1 MTTLTATKSGYAS
14 VNGIELYYEI
24 YGTGQPLV
32 LLHGGI
38 GAIEMFEPILSELA
52 MGRQLIGVD
61 LQAHGRTAD
70 IDRPMTC
77 EAMADDVAALI
88 THLGLGQVDVMGYS
102 LGGGVAQ
109 QIAIRHPEVVRKLV
123 IVSIACKRTGNYPEV
138 IQAMEQVGG
147 QMAEM
152 MKPSPP
158 YQLYSRI
165 APRPDDFPVL
175 LTKVGELL
183 RRDYDWTEDVA
194 KLTMPVLLVFGDTD
208 SVRYEHIVEFY
219 RLVGGAQGD
228 ANWDHSRMPQSQL
241 AILPGMSHYSILSSP
256 LLAHAVIPFLDK

>member
-1 MTTLTATKSGYAS
+1 MTTLTATKSGYAP
-14 VNGIELYYEI
+14 VNGIELYYQI
-24 YGTGQPLV
+24 YGTGQPLI

-38 GAIEMFEPILSELA
+38 GAIEMFEPILGELA
-52 MGRQLIGVD
+52 VGRQLIGVD

-70 IDRPMTC
+70 IDRPLTC
-77 EAMADDVAALI
+77 ETMADDVAALI

-109 QIAIRHPEVVRKLV
+109 QIAIRHPDLVRKLV
-123 IVSIACKRTGNYPEV
+123 IVSSAFKRAGNYPEV
-138 IQAMEQVGG
+138 LEAMKQIGG
-147 QMAEM
+147 HMAEM

-158 YQLYSRI
+158 YQLYARI
-165 APRPDDFPVL
+165 APRPEDFPVL
-175 LTKVGELL
+175 LTKIGELL
-183 RRDYDWTEDVA
+183 RHDYDWTEDVA

-228 ANWDHSRMPQSQL
+228 AGWDHSRMPQSQL

-256 LLAHAVIPFLDK
+256 LLAQAVIPFLDK